1 MYLRTALPV
10 LFLKQLSARF
20 LHCWKDARPCCCTP
34 GICHRSC
41 LGGWGVLPKIE
52 WVSQSMI
59 GQWIYVFFHRRQPKV
74 RNRPTILVSLEST
87 GPYQRN
93 DASLVLMRCV
103 VLEIQMIMIP
113 ALQKFPVTRGRVE
126 GGRGAI

>member
-1 MYLRTALPV
+1 
-10 LFLKQLSARF
+10 
-20 LHCWKDARPCCCTP
+20 
-34 GICHRSC
+34 
-41 LGGWGVLPKIE
+41 
-52 WVSQSMI
+52 MI
-59 GQWIYVFFHRRQPKV
+59 GQWIYVFFHRRHAKV

-113 ALQKFPVTRGRVE
+113 ALQKFPVTRGRGEGE
-126 GGRGAI
+126 GGNLRTRAVACALGYAIDSIYYLWLVAEAKFTAIHVAYVILL